1 MFLPENL
8 ENYQNL
14 ASAIIQGACIDFMLG
29 KYSKDAFHKFCK
41 SRWFGV
47 LAGGLSDKPIDGE
60 WLYKQVLAEKE
71 SGNYEQDGRA
81 RRRNAECF

>member
-1 MFLPENL
+1 MCLPDNL

-14 ASAIIQGACIDFMLG
+14 ASAIIQAACIDFLLG
-29 KYSKDAFHKFCK
+29 KYPKDAFHNFCTSK
-41 SRWFGV
+41 WFSV
-47 LAGGLSDKPIDGE
+47 LAGGLSDKPIKGE

-71 SGNYEQDGRA
+71 SGTYEQDGRT